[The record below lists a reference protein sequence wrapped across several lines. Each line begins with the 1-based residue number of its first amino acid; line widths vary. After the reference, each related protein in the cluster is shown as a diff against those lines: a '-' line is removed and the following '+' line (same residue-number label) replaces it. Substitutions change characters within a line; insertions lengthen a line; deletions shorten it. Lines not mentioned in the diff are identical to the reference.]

1 MNINDYY
8 KILGLE
14 AGADKEVIKKSYRR
28 LAKIYHPD
36 LNRSPDAHE
45 KFIEISRAYEI
56 LINLDTRYIIP
67 EFEEKSEAKQEW
79 AKYYA
84 KARTEAREKARRYAR
99 MRYEKLQKE
108 HEAFR
113 TSGIYDLVL
122 FLRYFLRVLA
132 FPLLILFILLP
143 IISDKVSEHPSGIIF
158 IWLLA
163 GMILFFII
171 NNWKTYFKLG
181 EFYYSLED
189 IINIIKIPTYKTT
202 TKCYYCKGQIAN
214 SKPYKITLIKIRG
227 LGFKDNGALYGRQ
240 AQYKST
246 YKKILIPRSRKAF
259 MIHRISALIKFIS
272 IILLIL
278 FLNINNSLLRF
289 TLSILGAG
297 IISSFFLYLAKTRSR
312 VSYLLSYSMLIRIL
326 IWSTFIILLKEVG
339 VIGFLLLDYMLDY
352 FILLPKNN
360 ILLKPLIKQHH
371 DVENCFDKKYKLC
384 MGALFYSSFYPF
396 FKWLL

>member
-1 MNINDYY
+1 MNLNDYY

-14 AGADKEVIKKSYRR
+14 VGADKEVIKKSYRR

-84 KARTEAREKARRYAR
+84 KARNEAREKARRYAR

-113 TSGIYDLVL
+113 TSGIYDMVL

-143 IISDKVSEHPSGIIF
+143 IISNKVSEHPSGIIF

-181 EFYYSLED
+181 KFYYSLED
-189 IINIIKIPTYKTT
+189 IINNFKIPSNKTT
-202 TKCYYCKGQIAN
+202 VKCYYCKGLLAN
-214 SKPYKITLIKIRG
+214 SKP
-227 LGFKDNGALYGRQ
+227 
-240 AQYKST
+240 
-246 YKKILIPRSRKAF
+246 
-259 MIHRISALIKFIS
+259 
-272 IILLIL
+272 
-278 FLNINNSLLRF
+278 
-289 TLSILGAG
+289 
-297 IISSFFLYLAKTRSR
+297 
-312 VSYLLSYSMLIRIL
+312 
-326 IWSTFIILLKEVG
+326 
-339 VIGFLLLDYMLDY
+339 
-352 FILLPKNN
+352 
-360 ILLKPLIKQHH
+360 
-371 DVENCFDKKYKLC
+371 
-384 MGALFYSSFYPF
+384 
-396 FKWLL
+396 